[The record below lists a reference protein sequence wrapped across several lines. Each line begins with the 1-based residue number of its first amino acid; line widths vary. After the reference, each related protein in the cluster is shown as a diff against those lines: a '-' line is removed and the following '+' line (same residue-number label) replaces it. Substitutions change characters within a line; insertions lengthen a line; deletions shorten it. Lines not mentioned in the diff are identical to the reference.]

1 VKRNE
6 SQTHGSSLYVEGA
19 YEFLVKKGTGQDV
32 CISRLFIYYN
42 ARVADAVEN
51 YGDDSGEVT
60 DSGSSITNAIET
72 LESIGCCLE
81 STWPYD
87 ISQVNVKPCD
97 EAYAEAP
104 PYKISE
110 AFQVNVDLTEMKKCL
125 AQGFP
130 FAFGLQIYESYQN
143 VQSDGI
149 VPMPSSDDELLGGH
163 TQLAVGYD
171 DSTQTFIVRNSWGED
186 WVCVCVLSQ

>member
-1 VKRNE
+1 M
-6 SQTHGSSLYVEGA
+6 TDTGSSP
-19 YEFLVKKGTGQDV
+19 
-32 CISRLFIYYN
+32 
-42 ARVADAVEN
+42 
-51 YGDDSGEVT
+51 
-60 DSGSSITNAIET
+60 TNAIET
-72 LESIGCCLE
+72 LESIGVCLE

-87 ISQVNVKPCD
+87 ISQVNEKPND

-130 FAFGLQIYESYQN
+130 FAFALRLYSSYEN

-149 VPMPSSDDELLGGH
+149 VPMPSSDEQYVGGH
-163 TQLAVGYD
+163 CQLAVGYN
-171 DSTQTFIVRNSWGED
+171 DSTQSFIVRNSWGAG
-186 WVCVCVLSQ
+186 WVCVCVLRQ